1 MKLPSSFAIS
11 LLAAAV
17 TLVGCHHKPKPRPA
31 VTGTLN
37 YDKFVVTPGC
47 SIEVRLD
54 DVTVTNTPEFSL
66 ARQYIDPR
74 ESSPIPFTLHYQPK
88 TIDPAHKYA
97 VSARITCGT
106 ELRMISDSSVPV
118 LTQGNPT
125 QITLNLKPAL
135 R

>member
-1 MKLPSSFAIS
+1 MKHLSPFAIS

-17 TLVGCHHKPKPRPA
+17 ALVGCHHKPKPRPA

-74 ESSPIPFTLHYQPK
+74 ESSPIPFRLHYEPK
-88 TIDPAHKYA
+88 SINQAHKYA
-97 VSARITCGT
+97 VSARISCGA
-106 ELRMISDSSVPV
+106 ELRMISDGSVPV

-125 QITLNLKPAL
+125 QINLTLKPAL

>member
-1 MKLPSSFAIS
+1 MKNLSPSAIC
-11 LLAAAV
+11 LLVAAV
-17 TLVGCHHKPKPRPA
+17 ALVGCHHKPKPRPA

-74 ESSPIPFTLHYQPK
+74 ESSPIPFTLHYEPK
-88 TIDPAHKYA
+88 SIDPAHKYA
-97 VSARITCGT
+97 VSARINCGA

-125 QITLNLKPAL
+125 EIKVTLKPAL

>member
-1 MKLPSSFAIS
+1 MKYNSPSAIT
-11 LLAAAV
+11 LFAAAV
-17 TLVGCHHKPKPRPA
+17 VLVGCHHKPKPRPA

-54 DVTVTNTPEFSL
+54 DVTATNAPEFSL
-66 ARQYIDPR
+66 SRQYIDPR
-74 ESSPIPFTLHYQPK
+74 ESSPIPFTLHYAPK
-88 TIDPAHKYA
+88 SIDPAHKYA
-97 VSARITCGT
+97 VSARITCGA
-106 ELRMISDSSVPV
+106 ELRMISESSVPV

-125 QITLNLKPAL
+125 QIKLTLKSAL